1 MKEKLIAYF
10 NAKAPRERVL
20 MVLGVITL
28 LWGLL
33 FYGLWIPL
41 QNAVQDGWQAISR
54 SQDTITWMQEQAEE
68 RDLPAYQ
75 LIADDPKQA
84 IEQSAAQA
92 KVTLAQMQMAA
103 NSADIII
110 DNLPFASLKS
120 WLTTLNSTAGIR
132 IENITMAPADNAGG
146 VKVQL
151 KLAWGPRG

>member
-33 FYGLWIPL
+33 FYGVWIPL
-41 QNAVQDGWQAISR
+41 QNAVQEGWQSISR
-54 SQDTITWMQEQAEE
+54 SQDTISWMQEQAQE

-84 IEQSAAQA
+84 IEQSAAEA
-92 KVTLAQMQMAA
+92 KITLAPVQVAA
-103 NSADIII
+103 NNADINI
-110 DNLPFASLKS
+110 DNVPFSSLKS
-120 WLTTLNSTAGIR
+120 WLTTLNSTSGIR
-132 IENITMAPADNAGG
+132 IETITMAPADNVGG